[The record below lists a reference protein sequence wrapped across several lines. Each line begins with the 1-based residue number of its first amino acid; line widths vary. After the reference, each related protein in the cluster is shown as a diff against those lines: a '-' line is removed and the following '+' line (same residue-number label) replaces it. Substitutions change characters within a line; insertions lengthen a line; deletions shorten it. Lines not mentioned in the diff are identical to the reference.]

1 MQRSDAMDAKKL
13 ARFRR
18 ILLQKR
24 RALFA
29 EVEKVETDL
38 QQIAEDREP
47 ELEEAAQEERSA
59 RVLVRLDDRGMAE
72 LDEIDRALASIEAG
86 TYGHCTSCRKPIAV
100 ARLEALPA
108 APCCRNCTEGLER
121 SGSVETEALGP
132 SGSEPAV
139 PPDYN
144 LLSGREL
151 EEAIR
156 EHLREDGRVDMEE
169 LRIVCRHGI
178 VHLSGSVPSE
188 GEHQIA
194 LRTITDVMGLK
205 DVDDRLQANEILW
218 QREDRNRQEELL
230 ETRPWEEQAGTEDI
244 TEAHEEGLDFVPPT
258 RPVPEEE

>member
-1 MQRSDAMDAKKL
+1 MDAKNL

-47 ELEEAAQEERSA
+47 ELEEVAQEERSA
-59 RVLVRLDDRGMAE
+59 RVLARLDDRGMAE
-72 LDEIDRALASIEAG
+72 LDEIDRALARIETRNYGQCAG
-86 TYGHCTSCRKPIAV
+86 CRKPIPV

-108 APCCRNCTEGLER
+108 APYCRDCTEGLER
-121 SGSVETEALGP
+121 SGAVEAEAPAPAHL
-132 SGSEPAV
+132 EPAV

-156 EHLREDGRVDMEE
+156 EHLREDGRMDMEE
-169 LRIVCRHGI
+169 LRIVCRHGV

-188 GEHQIA
+188 GEHQIV
-194 LRTITDVMGLK
+194 LQTITDVMGLK
-205 DVDDRLQANEILW
+205 DVDDRLRANEILW
-218 QREDRNRQEELL
+218 EREDRNRQEELL
-230 ETRPWEEQAGTEDI
+230 ETRPWEEQAGTEDV